1 MTRSK
6 FSWKSLED
14 FKYTKPRGQSS
25 TDNKDF
31 QRTLAAFEALGMK
44 KHLEDIQRLLSAI
57 LNLGNIEFSNGC
69 EISNLD
75 QLKITAE
82 YLGLDKTTLQSI
94 LTSKTLSAGG
104 STYLYPCLDEVA
116 HERIFF

>member
-1 MTRSK
+1 
-6 FSWKSLED
+6 
-14 FKYTKPRGQSS
+14 
-25 TDNKDF
+25 
-31 QRTLAAFEALGMK
+31 MK